1 MAIKIVDN
9 KKLEMTK
16 DEAEMFHRICKSYD
30 DVSFRGSDL
39 FVDLFESDDN
49 GIIVFLRPPNKRA
62 TTLEAYLF
70 LVSLM
75 VQQHLRI
82 IHNDAADMANQIKI
96 KMRELD
102 DTISKIKQIKS
113 D

>member
-16 DEAEMFHRICKSYD
+16 DESEMYVRICKSYD
-30 DVSFRGSDL
+30 AIDFKGSDL
-39 FVDLFESDDN
+39 FVDLFESDEN
-49 GIIVFLRPPNKRA
+49 GIIVFLKPPSKRA

-82 IHNDAADMANQIKI
+82 MHNDAADMANQIK
-96 KMRELD
+96 
-102 DTISKIKQIKS
+102 SKIKELDEKIAKIKEN
-113 D
+113 